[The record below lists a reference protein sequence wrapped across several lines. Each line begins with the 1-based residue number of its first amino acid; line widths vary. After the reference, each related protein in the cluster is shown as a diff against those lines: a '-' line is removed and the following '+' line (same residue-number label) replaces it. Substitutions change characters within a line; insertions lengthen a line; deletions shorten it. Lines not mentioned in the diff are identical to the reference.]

1 MYIYD
6 THTHVQH
13 SVRRVPLLCPKSA
26 VTVISR
32 ASEQK
37 KKEEPK
43 NMEQPQLA
51 PEVAESVLAMF
62 GKRSNQPLETAGS
75 PHLCYMLAGTK
86 ISNFTYYNI

>member
-37 KKEEPK
+37 KMEEQK
-43 NMEQPQLA
+43 DTEQTG
-51 PEVAESVLAMF
+51 VAESVLAMF

-75 PHLCYMLAGTK
+75 LHLCYMLAGTK